1 MKETSYESWLAEQE
15 AQNKKGKKDGKGG
28 PAGAAGG
35 GAATGAGAGRGGKT
49 TKEVIRNLLIRKQA
63 EGGYHGLPTEIWM
76 AERDPKLF
84 NQIKVHGNLL
94 LEHYN

>member
-1 MKETSYESWLAEQE
+1 MKETSYEAWLAEQE
-15 AQNKKGKKDGKGG
+15 AQNKKAKKEGKVQ
-28 PAGAAGG
+28 
-35 GAATGAGAGRGGKT
+35 AATGGKT
-49 TKEVIRNLLIRKQA
+49 TKDVIRNLLLRKQQ

-76 AERDPKLF
+76 ADRDPKLF